1 MKNDSV
7 VEDVKNKF
15 IWKRKYTL
23 VLLFNAIYIVIF
35 YLIMQSF
42 T

>member
-1 MKNDSV
+1 MENDSV

>member
-1 MKNDSV
+1 MENDSV

-35 YLIMQSF
+35 YLTMQSF